1 MIKMKNQQLQTLIT
15 ELKKASI
22 ENDAKIWKVV
32 ATYLEGSNSRRPEV
46 NLSKIDKYAK
56 EGEIVLVPGKVLGM
70 GELTKKLTICAYAF
84 SSSALYKISQNGSK
98 IISISDLIK
107 KNPKGSKVRLLG

>member
-1 MIKMKNQQLQTLIT
+1 MKNPQLQALIV

-32 ATYLEGSNSRRPEV
+32 AKYLEGSSSKRPEV

-70 GELTKKLTICAYAF
+70 GNLTKKLTICAYGY
-84 SSSALYKISQNGSK
+84 SSSALLKIQENGSS
-98 IISISDLIK
+98 IISLSDLIK